1 MWIRH
6 SNPAVG
12 IILVPDGDTV
22 NIQRLLDD
30 GGVEVQDPNASA
42 PPPIDLT
49 AHREAVQERLKEVAT
64 KIDANE
70 QAAKPTERKTVAPTR
85 KR

>member
-1 MWIRH
+1 MWIKH

-12 IILVPDGDTV
+12 IIRVPDGDTV

-30 GGVEVQDPNASA
+30 GGVIVDEPTAT

-49 AHREAVQERLKEVAT
+49 AHREAVQERLDAVAA
-64 KIDANE
+64 KIKADE
-70 QAAKPTERKTVAPTR
+70 QAAKPTERKTVAR

>member
-12 IILVPDGDTV
+12 IILVPDQDTT

-30 GGVEVQDPNASA
+30 GGVIVDGPDTVT
-42 PPPIDLT
+42 PPPIDLQ
-49 AHREAVQERLKEVAT
+49 AKREEVAERLKEVGQ
-64 KIDANE
+64 KIKTDEEN
-70 QAAKPTERKTVAPTR
+70 AKPTERKATGTAR